1 MKFRSFLCSATV
13 FAFLILLGAVALGQV
28 SRSSLSGVV
37 SDQNGAAISGAKVVA
52 KNVATGEEYQATT
65 TAQGAYTFASVAPG
79 QYTVKVEASGFKRVE
94 AQGITIEIAT
104 PASLNLAL
112 EVGDVSEAVV
122 VSGETQDILNTTSA
136 TLTKVISTRQVQDLP
151 LTGRNPLDLIRLSP
165 GISVT
170 GDDARN
176 ASVGGLRGSATNV
189 TQDGINAMD
198 NFVKTSS
205 FFAIS
210 APSLNSTSEF
220 SISVGTNGSESGRGV
235 AQVRMVTKSGT
246 NDFNGTLFWQHRND
260 ALNANTF
267 FNNLAGVPRQKVRQN
282 FFGGT
287 IGGPIRLPK
296 KAFGPIAYDGRD
308 KSHFFFSYEGF
319 REPFSVTRNRTVL
332 TEQARQGI
340 YRYTDANGATQSLNI
355 FSIGN
360 RQGPNPII
368 ANLLRDIPLPNN
380 TEAGDGLTTAGY
392 RYNASGS
399 SPNDK
404 YVGRFDQQLLQNSEI
419 GSHRLE
425 FVYNYAKFL
434 LTPDTF
440 NSLDAPFPGG
450 VNALQSSERTLVT
463 AAIHST
469 FGSRMTNEVRVGHQ
483 RAPVGFI
490 RESNPTRPFIT
501 FPTVG
506 GISITTPDNTFMS
519 QGRNTMVYQ
528 YIDNFSLVT
537 GAHSWRFGGDFQ
549 SITAATFN
557 DAGINQTI
565 NIGTNAA
572 NPDGIVNSM
581 FPNLP
586 AGATGQGIAD
596 RGRFLYRT
604 LTGLLGTSSATFN
617 VTSPTSGFVPGA
629 TRDRTFK
636 QRMVSLYAQDSWR
649 MRRNFTLGYGVRW
662 EFQGVPFEA
671 KGVAIQPIGGI
682 DGVFGVSGR
691 NNLFNPGVR
700 RGPATTTID
709 FVNGDTGIKLYKDDW
724 NNFAPFLSIAYSPNF
739 ESGPLRWLFG
749 AEGKTSIRGGYS
761 ISYLQEGF
769 TVVSNAL
776 GVGTTN
782 PGLIQTAANN
792 VPTGVLTAA
801 GVPLTTPVF
810 SIPTTDAA
818 NFAINNGNGIYAFDQ
833 DLRTPYVQQWSFGIG
848 RELGRDT
855 AVEVRYV
862 GNHAVKLFRGI
873 NYNEVNIFENGFLT
887 EFLNAQ
893 RNLAANG
900 GSSFAPGAAGTVPLP
915 IFSTLFAGLTAA
927 NGFANAT
934 LINNLTNN
942 NVGTMAFTL
951 ANNPL
956 FANNR
961 RNLTF
966 NGQPSPNFFLANP
979 NASFAQA
986 LTNGSFSNYNSLQV
1000 ELNRRMSKG
1009 LFGGISYTFSK
1020 AITDSAGQGNS
1031 QSTLESYR
1039 TFRDIRLDRSRS
1051 SFDQTH
1057 RFVANYIYELPFGS
1071 GKKWLN
1077 SVPVLSKVVEG
1088 WQVGNIISWQ
1098 TGTPITVYS
1107 NRATFNQANPG
1118 LNPVQLAGISFEEY
1132 RKNTGIFKTP
1142 SGVFFVNP
1150 SLLNVTTNARGQAT
1164 NATIKPGLFESPAPG
1179 TFGNFP
1185 RNAMT
1190 GPSFS
1195 QWDFS
1200 LIKRTKITET
1210 ANVEFRTT
1218 FYNAFNQAN
1227 FVFGDIGAFDAA
1239 NFGRITGQRG
1249 SPRVIHF
1256 IMQINF

>member
-1 MKFRSFLCSATV
+1 MKFRSLARSAMVFTV
-13 FAFLILLGAVALGQV
+13 LMLLGSMALAQV
-28 SRSSLSGVV
+28 SRSSLTGLVN
-37 SDQNGAAISGAKVVA
+37 DPNGAAVSGAKVVA
-52 KNVATGEEYQATT
+52 KNIETGEEYQTT
-65 TAQGAYTFASVAPG
+65 TTTQGAYTFASIAPG
-79 QYTVKVEASGFKRVE
+79 LYSVKVEATGFKRLE
-94 AQGITIEIAT
+94 AQGITIEIAI
-104 PASLNLAL
+104 PATLNLTL
-112 EVGDVSEAVV
+112 QVGEVSEAVV
-122 VSGETQDILNTTSA
+122 VSAEAQEMLNTTSA

-151 LTGRNPLDLIRLSP
+151 LTGRNPLDLIRLSA

-170 GDDARN
+170 GDDARG

-210 APSLNSTSEF
+210 APSLNSTDEF

-235 AQVRMVTKSGT
+235 AQVRMVTKTGT
-246 NDFNGTLFWQHRND
+246 NDFHGTLFWQHRND

-267 FNNLAGVPRQKVRQN
+267 FNNLSGVARQKIRQN

-296 KAFGPIAYDGRD
+296 KAFGPAAYDGRD

-340 YRYTDANGATQSLNI
+340 YRYTDASGATQSLNI

-360 RQGPNPII
+360 RQGANPLV
-368 ANLLRDIPLPNN
+368 ANLLKDIPLPNN
-380 TEAGDGLTTAGY
+380 TELGDGLNTAGY
-392 RYNASGS
+392 RYNANGSG
-399 SPNDK
+399 PNDK

-440 NSLDAPFPGG
+440 NGLDAPFLGG
-450 VNALQSSERTLVT
+450 TNAIQSSKRTLVT

-490 RESNPTRPFIT
+490 RESNPSQPFVV
-501 FPTVG
+501 FPT
-506 GISITTPDNTFMS
+506 ITTPNNTFMS

-528 YIDNFSLVT
+528 YIDNFSLVA

-557 DAGINQTI
+557 DAGINPTI

-572 NPDGIVNSM
+572 NPDGILNSQ

-586 AGATGQGIAD
+586 AGATGVGIAD
-596 RGRFLYRT
+596 RGRAIYRI
-604 LTGLLGTSSATFN
+604 LTGLLGSSSATFN

-649 MRRNFTLGYGVRW
+649 VRRNFTFGYGVRW
-662 EFQGVPFEA
+662 EFQGVPFES
-671 KGVAIQPIGGI
+671 KGVAIQPVGGL
-682 DGVFGVSGR
+682 DGVYGVSGR
-691 NNLFNPGVR
+691 DNLFNPGVR
-700 RGPATTTID
+700 RGPAATVID
-709 FVNGDTGIKLYKDDW
+709 FVNGTTGKKLYQDDW
-724 NNFAPFLSIAYSPNF
+724 NNFAPFLSIAWSPNF
-739 ESGPLRWLFG
+739 EGGPLRWLFG
-749 AEGKTSIRGGYS
+749 AEGKTSFRGGYS

-792 VPTGVLTAA
+792 VPTGVLTGA
-801 GVPLTTPVF
+801 GVPLVTPTF
-810 SIPTTDAA
+810 GIPTTDAA
-818 NFAINNGNGIYAFDQ
+818 NFAINNNNGIYAFDQ
-833 DLRTPYVQQWSFGIG
+833 NLRTPYVQQWSFGIG
-848 RELGRDT
+848 RQLGNAT
-855 AVEVRYV
+855 ALEVRYV
-862 GNHAVKLFRGI
+862 GNHAVKLFRGV
-873 NYNEVNIFENGFLT
+873 NYNEVNIFENGFLN

-893 RNLAANG
+893 KNLTANG
-900 GSSFAPGAAGTVPLP
+900 GGSFAPGAAGTVPLP
-915 IFSTLFAGLTAA
+915 TLSTLFAGLSAA
-927 NGFANAT
+927 NGFSNAT

-942 NVGTMAFTL
+942 NVGAMAFTL
-951 ANNPL
+951 ANSPVYR
-956 FANNR
+956 ANR
-961 RNLTF
+961 ANLTF

-979 NASFAQA
+979 NASFAQG

-1000 ELNRRMSKG
+1000 ELNRRMAKG
-1009 LFGGISYTFSK
+1009 LSGGFSYTFSK

-1057 RFVANYIYELPFGS
+1057 RVVGQYIYELPVGS
-1071 GKKWLN
+1071 GRKWLN
-1077 SVPVLSKVVEG
+1077 SIPVLSKALEG

-1107 NRATFNQANPG
+1107 GRSTFNQFNPG
-1118 LNPVQLAGISFEEY
+1118 LNPVQLSGISFEEY
-1132 RKNTGIFKTP
+1132 RKNTGIFKTS

-1150 SLLNVTTNARGQAT
+1150 NLLNVTTNTRGQAT
-1164 NATIKPGLFESPAPG
+1164 GATIKPGFFESPAPG

-1185 RNAMT
+1185 RNAMV

-1200 LIKRTKITET
+1200 LIKRTKLTET

-1256 IMQINF
+1256 ILQINF